1 VVISLARNERAVK
14 ALAELSLLIG
24 AAMDLAQI
32 GDEEALRRQLAL
44 IRDKL
49 DELYRTASA

>member
-1 VVISLARNERAVK
+1 MVISLARNERAVK